1 MCERMDRNI
10 VRNAPQPST
19 LIVIAIALVLSV
31 AIGCSQPAST
41 PTPIPTPTATPTPTA
56 VTTIPTSNATP
67 IPIPTAT
74 PTPQTRLQLA
84 LSWVPL
90 EYADK
95 LIQFSDHASSSL
107 ATGVPI
113 PHSIEEYSELGD
125 SQRSRLFEGT
135 ERSHPHLGSAEPYVE
150 EMFNYSLQEYN
161 LGVWHW
167 DFGYKRPHFMVSE
180 GISDMDGMLRGLAEQ
195 GFEETAYKGTPYWQ
209 IYEDYGFDIKRHP
222 LRTLMTSWN
231 RVAIMDNHILRAPA
245 TPIIENLIDLQ
256 RGESGSL
263 LESPPHWTLSHVGGK
278 GMIGGIFVT
287 PDWIGEYAV
296 GSFRFNIRLG
306 SITTSGC
313 CEYRSDALDMHLTG
327 PEAWGKLSPYRM
339 ALFGYRV
346 QDGVEETVIALHY
359 LDPDAARKDARELEK
374 RWNSFHLF
382 VEYGVPVTNSCA
394 PLSTRVE
401 EAEEHSVL
409 LATCPVI
416 RGAEEDETFVPG
428 PDLWIRLLYEGS
440 KLEFLALDLEEQK
453 QRAAERAKK

>member
-10 VRNAPQPST
+10 VRSAPQPST

-41 PTPIPTPTATPTPTA
+41 PTPIPTPTATTTATPIPTPTA
-56 VTTIPTSNATP
+56 TTTIPTSTAMP
-67 IPIPTAT
+67 IPSPTAT
-74 PTPQTRLQLA
+74 PTPTTPPTPQTRLQLA

-222 LRTLMTSWN
+222 LRTLWTSWN
-231 RVAIMDNHILRAPA
+231 RVALVDNRILTAPA

-256 RGESGSL
+256 KGESGSL
-263 LESPPHWTLSHVGGK
+263 LESPPHWILSRVVGK

-313 CEYRSDALDMHLTG
+313 CEYRPDALDAHLTG
-327 PEAWGKLSPYRM
+327 PEAWGKLSPYSV

-346 QDGVEETVIALHY
+346 QDDVEETVIALHY
-359 LDPDAARKDARELEK
+359 SDPYAARKDAGELEK
-374 RWNSFHLF
+374 RWNSFHLL
-382 VEYGVPVTNSCA
+382 VEHGVPVTNSCA

-416 RGAEEDETFVPG
+416 RGTGEDEAFEPARTFG
-428 PDLWIRLLYEGS
+428 FTCFIWAAS
-440 KLEFLALDLEEQK
+440 WSFLP
-453 QRAAERAKK
+453 